1 MDLSHD
7 QEIALKKLLTWFSDP
22 AKPQFITLGG
32 FAGTGKT
39 TLISILR
46 NQLNEKNKDL
56 KVAFVSYTGKATRVL
71 KNKIIDSKSL
81 FPQDSIS
88 TIHSLMYSPI
98 VNNEE
103 QIIGW
108 EQKDEVPFDLLIVD
122 EASMVDSALW
132 RDLLT
137 YQIPIIAVGDHGQLP
152 PIKGNFNLM
161 ENPVIK
167 LEEIHRQAKDNPIIN
182 LSIVAREKG
191 EIPNEYFT
199 WPVKK
204 MERNDPDLGDM
215 LRNFKDDT
223 LVLCGYNTTRVKLN
237 KYIRQALEFE
247 TTEPQARDRVICLRN
262 NHEKQIFNGML
273 GRIKVIV
280 KSEPEWYYAEIDMDG
295 ADSVYKGLIAA
306 NQFNNSESQN
316 FTQERAKYSKGD
328 LFDFGYA
335 MTVHKAQGS
344 QARRV
349 ILFQERFAKMDD
361 EMWRR
366 WLYTAVTRAEEEL
379 III

>member
-7 QEIALKKLLTWFSDP
+7 QEIALKKLLTWFLDP
-22 AKPQFITLGG
+22 AKPPFITLGG
-32 FAGTGKT
+32 YAGTGKT

-46 NQLNEKNKDL
+46 NELNEKKKDL

-71 KNKIIDSKSL
+71 KNKIHESKAL
-81 FPQDSIS
+81 FSQDSIS

-98 VNNEE
+98 VNNDE

-108 EQKDEVPFDLLIVD
+108 EQKDEVPYDLLIVD

-247 TTEPQARDRVICLRN
+247 TPEPQARDRVICLRN

-280 KSEPEWYYAEIDMDG
+280 KSEPEWFYAEIDMDG
-295 ADSVYKGLIAA
+295 EESVYKGLIAA